1 MTTNINPKE
10 FIKVQNDAKEAII
23 EAHFKGSIEY
33 IENMPYYSST
43 SSNKNKD
50 LSPAIEKLIDFN
62 VFDYDDYSYSLLL
75 SDDYNAHLQTYTD
88 VNIKDIEDKQKII
101 KKLIR
106 DINIKRKDFNDYS
119 SEIKRINSSFRNIK
133 KVIYRAIESLNE
145 KEMKFKAEVNFE
157 VKKANLYDC
166 KADLT
171 ALSEAVTNTDKFLIE
186 YKSYFIDELA
196 NESISYHIN
205 ALAHHIHDV
214 RENISKTLNELSKY
228 LIHIEKEAKK
238 IEKLNHLYKLKVHGE
253 LFEKSNIDSVISRL
267 KNIAPS
273 VKIKSQYMNDYDLI
287 TAIVELAKENKIAPS
302 SEIKVEEQRPEA
314 IKLNQ
319 NKVPKQRMI
328 LGTKKVYYSFIKQDK
343 DLASFLKEKE
353 LSKKQFLS
361 IFIRTT
367 LQYNKF
373 LKIEKDITIEHK
385 GIELPYII
393 KRG

>member
-10 FIKVQNDAKEAII
+10 FIKAQNDAKEAII

-33 IENMPYYSST
+33 MDNMPYYSST
-43 SSNKNKD
+43 NNKD
-50 LSPAIEKLIDFN
+50 LSKAIEKLIDFN
-62 VFDYDDYSYSLLL
+62 VFDYDEYSYSLLL
-75 SDDYNAHLQTYTD
+75 SDDYNAHLKTYTD
-88 VNIKDIEDKQKII
+88 VNIKDIEDKQKTI

-106 DINIKRKDFNDYS
+106 DINIKRKDNNDYS

-133 KVIYRAIESLNE
+133 KIIYKAIESLNE

-196 NESISYHIN
+196 SESISFHIN
-205 ALAHHIHDV
+205 LLAHHIHDV

-238 IEKLNHLYKLKVHGE
+238 IEKLNHLYKLKINGE
-253 LFEKSNIDSVISRL
+253 LFEKSNIESVFIRL
-267 KNIAPS
+267 KSIAEPI
-273 VKIKSQYMNDYDLI
+273 KIKPQYMNDNDLI
-287 TAIVELAKENKIAPS
+287 EAIVALAKENNVS
-302 SEIKVEEQRPEA
+302 VNQEIKKEEIRPESV
-314 IKLNQ
+314 KLDQ
-319 NKVPKQRMI
+319 NKIPKQKMI
-328 LGTKKVYYSFIKQDK
+328 LGTKKVYSSFIKQNMDLATFLKQK
-343 DLASFLKEKE
+343 DLD
-353 LSKKQFLS
+353 KKQFLS
-361 IFIRTT
+361 IFIRLT

-373 LKIEKDITIEHK
+373 LSINKDIRIEHK
-385 GIELPYII
+385 GIELPFIT

>member
-10 FIKVQNDAKEAII
+10 FIKAQNDAKDAII

-33 IENMPYYSST
+33 VENIPYYNST
-43 SSNKNKD
+43 NNKD
-50 LSPAIEKLIDFN
+50 LSLAIEKLIDFN
-62 VFDYDDYSYSLLL
+62 VFDYDEYSYSLLL
-75 SDDYNAHLQTYTD
+75 SDDYNAHLRTYTD
-88 VNIKDIEDKQKII
+88 VNIKDIEDKQKTI

-106 DINIKRKDFNDYS
+106 DINIKRKDNNDYS

-133 KVIYRAIESLNE
+133 KIIYRAIESLNE

-186 YKSYFIDELA
+186 YKAYFIDELA
-196 NESISYHIN
+196 NESISFHIN
-205 ALAHHIHDV
+205 QLAHHIHDV

-238 IEKLNHLYKLKVHGE
+238 IEKLNHLYKLKVNGE
-253 LFEKSNIDSVISRL
+253 LFEKSNIESVFIRL
-267 KNIAPS
+267 KNIAEPIN
-273 VKIKSQYMNDYDLI
+273 IKSQYMNDNELI
-287 TAIVELAKENKIAPS
+287 EAIVNLAKEKNISLPQ
-302 SEIKVEEQRPEA
+302 EIKIEETRPEA
-314 IKLNQ
+314 VTLEQ
-319 NKVPKQRMI
+319 NKVAKEKMI
-328 LGTKKVYYSFIKQDK
+328 LGTKKVYNNFIKQDM
-343 DLASFLKEKE
+343 DLASFLKQKD
-353 LSKKQFLS
+353 LDKKQFLS
-361 IFIRTT
+361 IFIRLT

-373 LKIEKDITIEHK
+373 LSISKDISIEHK
-385 GIELPYII
+385 GIKVPYIT

>member
-10 FIKVQNDAKEAII
+10 FIKAQNDAKEAII
-23 EAHFKGSIEY
+23 DAHFKGSIEY
-33 IENMPYYSST
+33 MDNIPYYNST
-43 SSNKNKD
+43 NNKD
-50 LSPAIEKLIDFN
+50 LSLAIEKLIDFN
-62 VFDYDDYSYSLLL
+62 VFDYDEYSYSLLL

-106 DINIKRKDFNDYS
+106 DINIKKKDNNDYS

-133 KVIYRAIESLNE
+133 KIIYRAIESLNE

-186 YKSYFIDELA
+186 YKSYFVDELS
-196 NESISYHIN
+196 NESISFHIN
-205 ALAHHIHDV
+205 LLAHHIHDV

-228 LIHIEKEAKK
+228 LMHIEKEAKK
-238 IEKLNHLYKLKVHGE
+238 IEKLNHLYKLKVNGE
-253 LFEKSNIDSVISRL
+253 LFEKSNIESVLIRL
-267 KNIAPS
+267 KSIAEPIN
-273 VKIKSQYMNDYDLI
+273 VKPQYMNDLELI
-287 TAIVELAKENKIAPS
+287 DAIVNLAKEKKVSVNQ
-302 SEIKVEEQRPEA
+302 EIKKEEIRPES
-314 IKLNQ
+314 IKLDQ
-319 NKVPKQRMI
+319 NKVPQQKMI
-328 LGTKKVYYSFIKQDK
+328 LGTKKVYSSFIKQDR
-343 DLASFLKEKE
+343 DLATFLKQKN
-353 LSKKQFLS
+353 LDKKQFLS
-361 IFIRTT
+361 IFIRLT

-373 LKIEKDITIEHK
+373 LKIDKAITIEHK
-385 GIELPYII
+385 GIELPFIT

>member
-10 FIKVQNDAKEAII
+10 FIKAQNDAKEAII
-23 EAHFKGSIEY
+23 DAHFKGSIEY
-33 IENMPYYSST
+33 MDNIPYYNST
-43 SSNKNKD
+43 NNKD
-50 LSPAIEKLIDFN
+50 LSLAIEKLIDFN
-62 VFDYDDYSYSLLL
+62 VFDYDEYSYSLLL

-106 DINIKRKDFNDYS
+106 DINIKKKDNNDYS

-133 KVIYRAIESLNE
+133 KIIYRAIESLNE

-186 YKSYFIDELA
+186 YKSYFVDELS
-196 NESISYHIN
+196 NESISFHIN
-205 ALAHHIHDV
+205 LLAHHIHDV

-228 LIHIEKEAKK
+228 LMHIEKEAKK
-238 IEKLNHLYKLKVHGE
+238 IEKLNHLYKLKVNGE
-253 LFEKSNIDSVISRL
+253 LFEKSNIESVLIRL
-267 KNIAPS
+267 KSIAEPIS
-273 VKIKSQYMNDYDLI
+273 VKPQYMNDLELI
-287 TAIVELAKENKIAPS
+287 DAIVNLAKEKKVSVNQ
-302 SEIKVEEQRPEA
+302 EIKKEEIRPES
-314 IKLNQ
+314 IKLDQ
-319 NKVPKQRMI
+319 NKVPQQKMI
-328 LGTKKVYYSFIKQDK
+328 LGTKKGYSSFIKQDRDLATFLKQK
-343 DLASFLKEKE
+343 DLD
-353 LSKKQFLS
+353 KKQFLS
-361 IFIRTT
+361 IFIRLT

-373 LKIEKDITIEHK
+373 LKIDKAITIEHK
-385 GIELPYII
+385 GIELPFIT

>member
-1 MTTNINPKE
+1 MITTINPKE
-10 FIKVQNDAKEAII
+10 FIKAQNDAKEAII

-33 IENMPYYSST
+33 MDNMPYYSST
-43 SSNKNKD
+43 NNKD
-50 LSPAIEKLIDFN
+50 LSKAIEKLIDFN
-62 VFDYDDYSYSLLL
+62 VFDYDEYSYSLLL

-106 DINIKRKDFNDYS
+106 DINIKKKDNNDYS

-133 KVIYRAIESLNE
+133 KIIYRAIESLNE

-186 YKSYFIDELA
+186 YKSYFVDELS
-196 NESISYHIN
+196 NESISFHIN
-205 ALAHHIHDV
+205 LLAHHIHDV

-228 LIHIEKEAKK
+228 LMHIEKEAKK
-238 IEKLNHLYKLKVHGE
+238 IEKLNHLYKLKVNGE
-253 LFEKSNIDSVISRL
+253 LFEKSNIESVLIRL
-267 KNIAPS
+267 KSIAEPIS
-273 VKIKSQYMNDYDLI
+273 VKPQYMNDLELI
-287 TAIVELAKENKIAPS
+287 DAIVNLAKEKKVSVNQ
-302 SEIKVEEQRPEA
+302 EIKKEEIRPES
-314 IKLNQ
+314 IKLDQ
-319 NKVPKQRMI
+319 NKVPQQKMI
-328 LGTKKVYYSFIKQDK
+328 LGTKKVYSSFIKQDRDLATFLKQK
-343 DLASFLKEKE
+343 DLD
-353 LSKKQFLS
+353 KKQFLS
-361 IFIRTT
+361 IFIRLT

-373 LKIEKDITIEHK
+373 LKIDKAITIEHK
-385 GIELPYII
+385 GIELPFIT